1 MVLKRKLADSRQ
13 VYLTGLVFLLLGLAC
28 EQVGRGGAA
37 AEILDIF
44 LPGVGVP
51 VRLEGFLTGLS
62 IPFLMAAIFFQLRSL
77 RMPNGKAH

>member
-1 MVLKRKLADSRQ
+1 MVLKRKNADSQQ
-13 VYLTGLVFLLLGLAC
+13 VYMTGLVFLLLGLAC
-28 EQVGRGGAA
+28 GQVGGGGAA

-51 VRLEGFLTGLS
+51 AGVEGFFGGLS

-77 RMPNGKAH
+77 RMPSG